1 MTASVALSFA
11 RAVVTAPRTTFT
23 DAVRDYQDEVY
34 GVALRI
40 TGDRESALDVTS
52 TTFLKAYRA
61 FARYDQ
67 TRPIRF
73 WLLRIATN
81 EAISH
86 ARRAGRELRRRTAV
100 ESADEVARLA
110 RPRFAAATLAS
121 ASLAGLAGALLVAA
135 AFVGI
140 GAIAPALVSEILA
153 SAIAFLASAAVPID
167 GTLRI
172 AEDPT
177 VPVAVLVCLGLA
189 IAYEQG
195 QRRERA
201 HVIGAS

>member
-67 TRPIRF
+67 TRPIR
-73 WLLRIATN
+73 
-81 EAISH
+81 
-86 ARRAGRELRRRTAV
+86 
-100 ESADEVARLA
+100 ESADEVADA
-110 RPRFAAATLAS
+110 TAAPEA
-121 ASLAGLAGALLVAA
+121 ASLAREERDL
-135 AFVGI
+135 I
-140 GAIAPALVSEILA
+140 R
-153 SAIAFLASAAVPID
+153 AAVAQLPELYRSVIVLRYFNELSID
-167 GTLRI
+167 EIAAVTERPASTVGVQLLRGRTL
-172 AEDPT
+172 
-177 VPVAVLVCLGLA
+177 L
-189 IAYEQG
+189 
-195 QRRERA
+195 RRALEGSA
-201 HVIGAS
+201 

>member
-40 TGDRESALDVTS
+40 TGDRESALDVMS

-86 ARRAGRELRRRTAV
+86 ARRAGRELRRRTAM
-100 ESADEVARLA
+100 ESVDTVVDATAAPEAALLA
-110 RPRFAAATLAS
+110 REERGLIRAAVAQLPELYRSVIVLRYFNELSIDEIAAVTERPAS
-121 ASLAGLAGALLVAA
+121 TVGVQLLRGRALLRR
-135 AFVGI
+135 
-140 GAIAPALVSEILA
+140 ALE
-153 SAIAFLASAAVPID
+153 
-167 GTLRI
+167 G
-172 AEDPT
+172 
-177 VPVAVLVCLGLA
+177 
-189 IAYEQG
+189 
-195 QRRERA
+195 RA
-201 HVIGAS
+201 

>member
-23 DAVRDYQDEVY
+23 DAVRDCQDEVY

-86 ARRAGRELRRRTAV
+86 TRRAGRELRRRTAV
-100 ESADEVARLA
+100 ESADTVADA
-110 RPRFAAATLAS
+110 TAAPEA
-121 ASLAGLAGALLVAA
+121 ASLAREERDLIRAAVAQLPELYRSVIVLRYFNELSIDEIAAVTERPASTVGVQLLRGRALLRR
-135 AFVGI
+135 
-140 GAIAPALVSEILA
+140 ALE
-153 SAIAFLASAAVPID
+153 
-167 GTLRI
+167 G
-172 AEDPT
+172 
-177 VPVAVLVCLGLA
+177 
-189 IAYEQG
+189 
-195 QRRERA
+195 RA
-201 HVIGAS
+201 

>member
-40 TGDRESALDVTS
+40 TGDRESALDVAS

-61 FARYDQ
+61 FSRYDQ
-67 TRPIRF
+67 TRPIRH

-86 ARRAGRELRRRTAV
+86 ARRRSRELPRRVDV
-100 ESADEVARLA
+100 ESGAEIVDAAAAPEEASVAREA
-110 RPRFAAATLAS
+110 RA
-121 ASLAGLAGALLVAA
+121 
-135 AFVGI
+135 
-140 GAIAPALVSEILA
+140 
-153 SAIAFLASAAVPID
+153 
-167 GTLRI
+167 RI
-172 AEDPT
+172 
-177 VPVAVLVCLGLA
+177 
-189 IAYEQG
+189 
-195 QRRERA
+195 RA
-201 HVIGAS
+201 

>member
-40 TGDRESALDVTS
+40 TGDRESALDVAS

-61 FARYDQ
+61 FSRYDQ
-67 TRPIRF
+67 TRPIRH

-86 ARRAGRELRRRTAV
+86 ARRRSRELRRRVDV
-100 ESADEVARLA
+100 ESGAEIVDGAAAPEEASVAREA
-110 RPRFAAATLAS
+110 RAR
-121 ASLAGLAGALLVAA
+121 
-135 AFVGI
+135 I
-140 GAIAPALVSEILA
+140 R
-153 SAIAFLASAAVPID
+153 AAV
-167 GTLRI
+167 
-172 AEDPT
+172 
-177 VPVAVLVCLGLA
+177 V
-189 IAYEQG
+189 
-195 QRRERA
+195 
-201 HVIGAS
+201 

>member
-1 MTASVALSFA
+1 VSEER
-11 RAVVTAPRTTFT
+11 RADLF
-23 DAVRDYQDEVY
+23 DE
-34 GVALRI
+34 GRLRRALRLEPSEI
-40 TGDRESALDVTS
+40 PARLDPN
-52 TTFLKAYRA
+52 A
-61 FARYDQ
+61 FA
-67 TRPIRF
+67 
-73 WLLRIATN
+73 L
-81 EAISH
+81 
-86 ARRAGRELRRRTAV
+86 
-100 ESADEVARLA
+100 LA

-153 SAIAFLASAAVPID
+153 SAIALLASAAVPID

-177 VPVAVLVCLGLA
+177 VPFAVLVCLGLA

-201 HVIGAS
+201 HVIGSS